1 MVLFFAPLAIYLFNI
16 DFYDHLYDQN
26 SVYEELDRDD
36 VLVMTNKIFGFFKN
50 RNNLEGNIKYA
61 DMSRSSVAFFT
72 ENEISH
78 MVDVKDLISKI
89 LLLFYGSLIVL
100 IVLLALLVLLERKYK
115 GRFRGTGIVF
125 VISSSAVIFIFIV
138 LYILSMN
145 FSSLFDNFH
154 LIFFPQGNFMFDSNS
169 LLITLFPFNFFY
181 QYFIRLAVSS
191 IIFSFIFLFMGIV
204 LLNVHK
210 ISQKRL
216 AV

>member
-1 MVLFFAPLAIYLFNI
+1 MILFFAPLAIYLFNI
-16 DFYDHLYDQN
+16 DFYDRLYDQN
-26 SVYEELDRDD
+26 GVYEELNKDD
-36 VLVMTNKIFGFFKN
+36 VLIMTDKIFSFFRN

-61 DMSRSSVAFFT
+61 DISRSSVAFFT

-78 MVDVKDLISKI
+78 MIDVKDLISKI
-89 LLLFYGSLIVL
+89 LLLFYGSLIAL
-100 IVLLALLVLLERKYK
+100 IALLALLVLFERKHIK
-115 GRFRGTGIVF
+115 RFRGTGIVF
-125 VISSSAVIFIFIV
+125 VISSSAVLFIFII

-191 IIFSFIFLFMGIV
+191 IIFSTIFLFIGIF